1 MTTATRL
8 GAAASLFFVFGC
20 VHSSRTHPLPGA
32 LHTTSP
38 HSVREIAAAA
48 LAILNGHGISI
59 EQYRPD
65 TGLVESAWFDVMML
79 EPRAQDYPA
88 DEREIRFRFLAFAD
102 SAGGPTNIYLEVVR
116 HGMDPLGGRLREREV
131 PSDHPAMQ
139 VARDLLQ
146 RLTDRLGN

>member
-1 MTTATRL
+1 MTIAARIGT
-8 GAAASLFFVFGC
+8 AASLLFILGC
-20 VHSSRTHPLPGA
+20 VHGSRTHPLPGA

-48 LAILNGHGISI
+48 LATLNAHGLSV

-65 TGLVESAWFDVMML
+65 TGLVESAWFDIMNL
-79 EPRAQDYPA
+79 EPQAQSYPT
-88 DEREIRFRFLAFAD
+88 DEREVRFRFLAFPD
-102 SAGGPTNIYLEVVR
+102 SAGGPTHVYLEVVQ
-116 HGMDPLGGRLREREV
+116 HGLDPVGGRFREREV

-146 RLTDRLGN
+146 RVTDRLGN